1 MAATT
6 LNIEK
11 ITVDQLPAAMRLAWA
26 AGQVLCI
33 WGPPGTAKSSV
44 CHQTAVAD
52 YGNGTMG
59 YIESR
64 PSHWDISDVRGV
76 PYFEGDYT
84 VFKIPNEFPRVERDG
99 ESGVWLIDEPFQ
111 ASPSVTNTLS
121 QLLTPQADGKHRLG
135 DYVLTDGWHIV
146 MCTNRPED
154 KSATQR
160 VGAHIMNRLV
170 HVEVVATVKGWL
182 PWAKA
187 NGIRDEVMYYLRA
200 KEEAAQRHDPA
211 TVASPTLRTWEK
223 VSRILDVP
231 ADPDIRRALICGA
244 VGSADGTEF
253 CLYMDILPSLPSIGQ
268 IEADPDG
275 TQVPDEVSHRY
286 ALIGM
291 MVRRVGV
298 DNIDA
303 LSQYMS
309 RMSGEFQ
316 VLFWVEAC
324 ERHDVL
330 RHTDA
335 FVRHEIATKHLRV
348 D

>member
-1 MAATT
+1 MAATV
-6 LNIEK
+6 LNVEK
-11 ITVDQLPAAMRLAWA
+11 ITVETLPEMLLASWA
-26 AGQVLCI
+26 AGITLCI
-33 WGPPGTAKSSV
+33 WGPPGGAKSSV
-44 CHQTAVAD
+44 VHQTARKR
-52 YGNGTMG
+52 YGNGSLG
-59 YIESR
+59 YLESR
-64 PSHWDISDVRGV
+64 PVYWDVSDARGI
-76 PYFEGDYT
+76 PYFEGNYT
-84 VFKIPNEFPRVERDG
+84 VFKTPDEFPRVERDG
-99 ESGVWLIDEPFQ
+99 PEGVWLIDEPFQ

-135 DYVLTDGWHIV
+135 NYVLPEGWHIV

-154 KSATQR
+154 KSTTNR
-160 VGAHIMNRLV
+160 VGSHILNRLV
-170 HVEVVATVKGWL
+170 HVEVVSTVKGWL
-182 PWAKA
+182 PWAKE

-200 KEEAAQRHDPA
+200 KEEAAQRHDP
-211 TVASPTLRTWEK
+211 TLVASPTLRTWEK
-223 VSRILDVP
+223 VSRILDANPGPEV
-231 ADPDIRRALICGA
+231 RRALICGA

-253 CLYMDILPSLPSIGQ
+253 SLYCDILPSLPSIGQ
-268 IEADPDG
+268 IEVDPDG

-291 MVRRVGV
+291 MVRRATV

-303 LSQYMS
+303 LGQYMS

-316 VLFWVEAC
+316 VLFWVEAV

-330 RHTDA
+330 RHTNA